1 MQKHKRGHLW
11 PLGKLLPLCSLMW
24 EMMEDSST
32 AAEAAPAQCDVR
44 RVEYSAEM
52 AEIGFPA

>member
-1 MQKHKRGHLW
+1 MQKHKEGTSASRKAASSVFADVGDD
-11 PLGKLLPLCSLMW
+11 
-24 EMMEDSST
+24 EDSST
-32 AAEAAPAQCDVR
+32 ATEAAPALGDVR